1 MTRNYPI
8 LAVVAA
14 LLSGC
19 AASTGDVDP
28 TADDSDA
35 ITASEQSS
43 LAVPSSAVK
52 ILMDDGVNFCT
63 GVLVNESYALTA
75 RHCVTNSEFPSWK
88 SWKVVGAAGTVDAER
103 AAKQP
108 DPKEKGGSIGIGI
121 LKLRQPL
128 RAVTY
133 PRLAVLAGT
142 LPYRAYAVGRKE
154 ENRDSPLVVS
164 KLLFATRGI
173 VKDNEWMIKTRCYS
187 AGGDSGG
194 GLYLASSGQFKDDV
208 VVGFEEDPEGWCGN
222 PDRLKSAALHDL
234 FTPVD
239 ESLVRLVGSLPRLGS
254 TSR

>member
-1 MTRNYPI
+1 MTRNN
-8 LAVVAA
+8 LTLTAVAA

-19 AASTGDVDP
+19 AASTSDVDP

-35 ITASEQSS
+35 IIASEQSD

-63 GVLVNESYALTA
+63 GVLVNESYALTE
-75 RHCVTNSEFPSWK
+75 RHCVTNADFPSWK
-88 SWKVVGAAGTVDAER
+88 SWKVVGATGTVDAER
-103 AAKQP
+103 APKQP
-108 DPKEKGGSIGIGI
+108 DGSIAI

-128 RAVTY
+128 RTSTY
-133 PRLAVLAGT
+133 ARLAVLAGS
-142 LPYRAYAVGRKE
+142 LPHRAFAVGRKE
-154 ENRDSPLVVS
+154 ENRDAPLVVS
-164 KLLFATRGI
+164 KLLFATRE
-173 VKDNEWMIKTRCYS
+173 VVENVASIKTRCYS

-194 GLYLASSGQFKDDV
+194 GLYLARWGQLKDDV
-208 VVGFEEDPEGWCGN
+208 VVGFEHDPEGWCGN
-222 PDRLKSAALHDL
+222 PDRQKFAALHDL